1 MNRIWLFL
9 LFFPLATNAQ
19 TTTMDWF
26 AEARL
31 GIFIHWGVYAVDGT
45 SESWSFHNRET
56 TYPQYMSQL
65 QRFDASKYNPNT
77 WADLIA
83 ESGARYAVLTTKHHD
98 GVALWNTKQ
107 LTPSNQTGCW
117 NPKKPLSTVHQSP
130 AARDL
135 VTPFVQ
141 AIRSKGI
148 RFGAYYSLL
157 DWSHGDYPG
166 FLKDSTRYK
175 VSNDSLR
182 WSRFLKFMHA
192 QVEEL
197 ALTYQPDLFWFDGDW
212 EHSEEEWQASAIK
225 SICKKG
231 NPQVLLNGRLKTYG
245 DYDTPEQNMPVTRPA
260 SKHWEL
266 CLTTNNNWGYR
277 PSDTSWKSP
286 DEIIRIYTE
295 VLGMGGN
302 LLLDIGPRAD
312 GTIPEQQVEILKTLG
327 RFNRKYAEAVYGTI
341 EGLPEGH
348 YHGSSVLSKDSTTL
362 YLFVP
367 SVKNHNGVGVST
379 IMLKGIRNK
388 ILRSEILGS
397 TTPIALKTVGKI
409 SWSTVPG
416 TIFMDVP
423 LAGMDEH
430 MTVLKLQLD
439 GPLRLYRGKGG
450 FAD

>member
-1 MNRIWLFL
+1 
-9 LFFPLATNAQ
+9 
-19 TTTMDWF
+19 MDWF

-65 QRFDASKYNPNT
+65 QRFDASIYNANA

-98 GVALWNTKQ
+98 GVALWNTQ
-107 LTPSNQTGCW
+107 QRTPSDQKGIW

-166 FLKDSTRYK
+166 FLKDSSRYK
-175 VSNDSLR
+175 IANDSLR
-182 WSRFLKFMHA
+182 WNRFLKFMHA

-197 ALTYQPDLFWFDGDW
+197 SLTFQPDLFWFDGDW

-327 RFNRKYAEAVYGTI
+327 RFNRKHAEAVYGTI

-348 YHGSSVLSKDSTTL
+348 YHGSSVLSNDSTTL

-367 SVKNHNGVGVST
+367 SVKNHIGVGVST

-397 TTPIALKTVGKI
+397 STPIVLKTVGKI

-430 MTVLKLQLD
+430 MTILKLQLD